1 MYGHGGGGGRN
12 GIPMYDDPRGLRKGR
27 GGGGLTKVLGVLLAV
42 ALVWGWRSHS
52 KLAANEE
59 LVRQTKTMQEKW
71 KSERLEQK
79 KKYEGL
85 NQKLVTTQSQLRV
98 TKIDSSRTEH
108 RLSECEKHKV
118 ESDRFMEEGARERQ
132 VEKLTQDLGIA
143 RMATQECEGKL
154 FRAEQERN
162 DLDKHDHEA
171 RTEIKQLQV
180 EIGVLQLELQKYRP
194 DMNVT
199 VTEEEVE
206 QAIYELEHPEEA
218 EAAEHG
224 EGGGGSG
231 HSEEEEP
238 EGEDQE
244 GEHGGEEGQGE
255 GGEQSEGGEGEHEE
269 ESEEEPAE
277 KVSTKAKAPAARPKK
292 VTKSKAKTNWKK
304 AKKKTM
310 KPPSL

>member
-1 MYGHGGGGGRN
+1 
-12 GIPMYDDPRGLRKGR
+12 MYDDPRGLRKGR

-224 EGGGGSG
+224 EGGGG
-231 HSEEEEP
+231 
-238 EGEDQE
+238 
-244 GEHGGEEGQGE
+244 QGTARRRSPRARTRR
-255 GGEQSEGGEGEHEE
+255 G
-269 ESEEEPAE
+269 
-277 KVSTKAKAPAARPKK
+277 STAARRDKAKRG
-292 VTKSKAKTNWKK
+292 SKARGGRGNTKRS
-304 AKKKTM
+304 
-310 KPPSL
+310 PRRSLQRR